1 MSDKMAEFLE
11 KLAVKLGTTAEH
23 LWGVLVKQAHIE
35 GVTSVIIWS
44 IWGII
49 VVFLAMFFALVH
61 TDTDDEKNTLW
72 GIWISIFVVS
82 FVIFASCISTII
94 GQFNNP
100 EYWALTEVLNN
111 IK

>member
-1 MSDKMAEFLE
+1 MNDKIAELLE

-35 GVTSVIIWS
+35 GMTSVIIWS

-49 VVFLAMFFALVH
+49 VVFLAMFFSLVR
-61 TDTDDEKNTLW
+61 TDTYEEKNTMW
-72 GIWISIFVVS
+72 GIWIAIFIVT

-100 EYWALTEVLNN
+100 EYWALTEVIRN